1 MITTLSRR
9 ALAAAAL
16 ALALAPPPASAQ
28 AEQQALV
35 DRATLTVNELM
46 GGEFGADARQ
56 VLRRARAVVIFPRV
70 FRGGFIL
77 GGEGGSGVLLARD
90 GAGTWSSP
98 AFYGLGSASLGLQI
112 GVQDSQVMLFIMND
126 KALNAV
132 LQSQF
137 KFGADA
143 GLAVATIGAGI
154 SGGTTAALR
163 ADVVSVA
170 KSRGLYAGIS
180 LEGSILA
187 RRNEENAAYYGR
199 PVSAEQIVLTMEAHN
214 PGADNLR
221 AALIRWNQE

>member
-1 MITTLSRR
+1 MPPLPRR
-9 ALAAAAL
+9 LLAAAGL
-16 ALALAPPPASAQ
+16 ALALAPLPAAAQ
-28 AEQQALV
+28 ADQQALV
-35 DRATLTVNELM
+35 DRATLTVNELL
-46 GGEFGADARQ
+46 GGEHGADARQ
-56 VLRRARAVVIFPRV
+56 VLRRARAVMIFPRV

-112 GVQDSQVMLFIMND
+112 GVSDSQVMLFIMND

-143 GLAVATIGAGI
+143 GLALATIGAGI

-163 ADVVSVA
+163 ADVVSVS

-180 LEGSILA
+180 LEGSLLA
-187 RRNEENAAYYGR
+187 RRNEDNTAYYGR
-199 PVSAEQIVLTMEAHN
+199 TVSPEQIVLSMEAHN

-221 AALIRWNQE
+221 AALIRWGQE